1 MSPAS
6 KHYPVLVTKEAD
18 TDWNVVFP
26 DLPGCVTAGRSVD
39 EALAF
44 AEEAL
49 ALHVQGMREDGKALP
64 TPSNLEALMADPESA
79 GALFHLVPIK
89 PLKGRM
95 SRVEVAL
102 DEFLLAEIDATAK
115 EIGSDRSK
123 FLAAAARHALDSP
136 SAVIRR

>member
-1 MSPAS
+1 MSPTS
-6 KHYPVLVTKEAD
+6 KQYPVLVTKEAD

-49 ALHVQGMREDGKALP
+49 ALHVQGMREDGKVLP
-64 TPSNLEALMADPESA
+64 TPSNLEALMADLESA

-102 DEFLLAEIDATAK
+102 DESLLAEIDATAK

-123 FLAAAARHALDSP
+123 FLAAVARHALDSP

>member
-1 MSPAS
+1 M
-6 KHYPVLVTKEAD
+6 LVTKEAD
-18 TDWNVVFP
+18 TNWNVVFP

-49 ALHVQGMREDGKALP
+49 ALHVQGMREDGEALP

-95 SRVEVAL
+95 SRVEIAL
-102 DEFLLAEIDATAK
+102 DESLLAEVDATAK
-115 EIGSDRSK
+115 QIGSDRSK

-136 SAVIRR
+136 SVVIRR

>member
-6 KHYPVLVTKEAD
+6 KQYPVLITKEAD

-49 ALHVQGMREDGKALP
+49 ALHVQGMREDGEALP

-79 GALFHLVPIK
+79 GALVPSG
-89 PLKGRM
+89 PDQ
-95 SRVEVAL
+95 A
-102 DEFLLAEIDATAK
+102 AE
-115 EIGSDRSK
+115 GPHVPHRDR
-123 FLAAAARHALDSP
+123 P
-136 SAVIRR
+136 